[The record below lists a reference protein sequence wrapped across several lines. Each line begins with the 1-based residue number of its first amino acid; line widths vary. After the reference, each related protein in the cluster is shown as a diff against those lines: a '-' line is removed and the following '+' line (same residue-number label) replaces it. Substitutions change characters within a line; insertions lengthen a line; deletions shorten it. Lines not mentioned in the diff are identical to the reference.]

1 MNNTNNTNTNNKT
14 NILPE
19 FKTSYVF
26 YASIMFILFLI
37 VMLFLIIF
45 KVKDITKHSKSDKEI
60 MNNVFSILFFT
71 LIVAGICITLI
82 PNLNAFKSLF
92 LQISNVTYIIV
103 YTILFILFFSMTSDD
118 ILNKYAY
125 IITPAT
131 ILLSSFIFY
140 KSASNNYIMNFNV
153 NYERIKTMILLFC
166 LISIFIVYYNVDPG
180 GFIQKY
186 FGYSL
191 LITIVISIFA
201 FLYLMII
208 LTLPDKS
215 TLNSKSTNFLNNFT
229 SFSVYG
235 SISFLAFLLIVTII
249 FSTYPGGFFKNKSTS
264 GASIILLLV
273 ICILWGTMLGA
284 NLLPETFNSSSANNT
299 TSIFKRS
306 LLVLFGIIISSLIIF
321 WIVYNIQN
329 LSGNSSIVSLVLN
342 LLIVILVLGLIYKT
356 IVVKIPSNNGTANAR
371 KNAFFTMIIN
381 TLFYIPC
388 IFTSLFDSVGN
399 LAAGESKESSTGS
412 IIMLVVTIILMGVYF
427 TTPSLINKIN
437 LQGGKPLVNK
447 PVYTNAEYS
456 LGTYQELNGSD
467 NYDYQYAISFWLF
480 LDAAAPNT
488 NASYSKYTS
497 LLNFGDKP
505 NVLYNGKN
513 NTLMVTMQQKD
524 LNKSANKL
532 TDFDENGN
540 RILYKNENMLLQK
553 WNNIIINYNG
563 GIMDIFLNG
572 ELVKSDIGVVPYY
585 TLDNLT
591 IGEDD
596 GIQGGICNVVYFN
609 RALTTSNMYY
619 LYNMVKNKSPPV
631 LSESNETILRR
642 DIALVD
648 STSQPAISNISSSLT
663 NRSTGFFV

>member
-1 MNNTNNTNTNNKT
+1 MNNTNTNTNNKT

-45 KVKDITKHSKSDKEI
+45 KVKDITKPSKSDKEI
-60 MNNVFSILFFT
+60 MNNVFTILFFT

-131 ILLSSFIFY
+131 ILLGSFIFY

-166 LISIFIVYYNVDPG
+166 LIAIFIVYYNVDPG
-180 GFIQKY
+180 GYIQKY
-186 FGYSL
+186 FGYSM
-191 LITIVISIFA
+191 LITIVIAVFA

-215 TLNSKSTNFLNNFT
+215 TLSSKSTNFLNNFT

-235 SISFLAFLLIVTII
+235 SIGFLLFLIVITIV
-249 FSTYPGGFFKNKSTS
+249 FSSYPGGFFKNKSTS

-284 NLLPETFNSSSANNT
+284 NLLPETFNSSPANNT
-299 TSIFKRS
+299 MSIFKRS

-356 IVVKIPSNNGTANAR
+356 IIVKIPSNNGTANAR

-412 IIMLVVTIILMGVYF
+412 IIMLVVTILLMGVYF

-447 PVYTNAEYS
+447 PVYTNALYS

-524 LNKSANKL
+524 LDKSANKL

-540 RILYKNENMLLQK
+540 RILYKNENVLLQK

-596 GIQGGICNVVYFN
+596 GIQGGICNVVYFK

-631 LSESNETILRR
+631 LNESNDTILHR
-642 DIALVD
+642 DIALVV
-648 STSQPAISNISSSLT
+648 SSSEPAIAKISSS
-663 NRSTGFFV
+663 

>member
-1 MNNTNNTNTNNKT
+1 MNNSTNIPNKT

-19 FKTSYVF
+19 FKTPRVF
-26 YASIMFILFLI
+26 YPSMLLILFLI
-37 VMLFLIIF
+37 IMLFLIIF
-45 KVKDITKHSKSDKEI
+45 KVKDLSNSSKSEQEI
-60 MNNVFSILFFT
+60 IQNVFIILFFT
-71 LIVAGICITLI
+71 LLVGGICITLI
-82 PNLNAFKSLF
+82 PNLNDFKKLF
-92 LQISNVTYIIV
+92 EQISGVTYIII
-103 YTILFILFFSMTSDD
+103 YTIALILFFSLTPSDT
-118 ILNKYAY
+118 LNKYAY
-125 IITPAT
+125 IITPVT
-131 ILLSSFIFY
+131 LLLGGFLFY
-140 KSASNNYIMNFNV
+140 KSAADNYINNFNV

-166 LISIFIVYYNVDPG
+166 LIAIFILYYNVDPG

-186 FGYSL
+186 FGYSML
-191 LITIVISIFA
+191 LTIVITVFA

-215 TLNSKSTNFLNNFT
+215 TLSAKSSNFLNNFT
-229 SFSVYG
+229 SFSSYG
-235 SISFLAFLLIVTII
+235 SIGFLLFLVIVTIV
-249 FSTYPGGFFKNKSTS
+249 FSTYPGGFFKDKSTA
-264 GASIILLLV
+264 GPSIILVLV
-273 ICILWGTMLGA
+273 ISILWGTLLSA
-284 NLLPETFNSSSANNT
+284 NLLPETFNNSIANDKM
-299 TSIFKRS
+299 SIFKRS

-329 LSGNSSIVSLVLN
+329 LSGNSSIVRFVLN

-356 IVVKIPSNNGTANAR
+356 IFVKIPSATGNAK

-388 IFTSLFDSVGN
+388 LFSGIFDSVGKF
-399 LAAGESKESSTGS
+399 AAGEASASSTGS
-412 IIMLVVTIILMGVYF
+412 IIMLISIILLISIYF
-427 TTPSLINKIN
+427 KTPSLINKLN

-447 PVYTNAEYS
+447 PVYTDSQYS
-456 LGTYQELNGSD
+456 LGTYQQLNGSD
-467 NYDYQYAISFWLF
+467 QFDYQYAISFWLF

-513 NTLMVTMQQKD
+513 NTLLVTMQQKD

-563 GIMDIFLNG
+563 GVLDIFING

-585 TLDNLT
+585 TIDNLT
-591 IGEDD
+591 IGEED
-596 GIQGGICNVVYFN
+596 GIKGGICNVVYFKH
-609 RALTTSNMYY
+609 ALTTSNIYY

-631 LSESNETILRR
+631 LSESNETI
-642 DIALVD
+642 
-648 STSQPAISNISSSLT
+648 TSSANKT
-663 NRSTGFFV
+663 D

>member
-1 MNNTNNTNTNNKT
+1 
-14 NILPE
+14 
-19 FKTSYVF
+19 
-26 YASIMFILFLI
+26 
-37 VMLFLIIF
+37 MLFLIIF
-45 KVKDITKHSKSDKEI
+45 KVKDITKPSKSDKEI
-60 MNNVFSILFFT
+60 MNNVFTILFFT

-131 ILLSSFIFY
+131 ILLGSFIFY

-166 LISIFIVYYNVDPG
+166 LIAIFIVYYNVDPG
-180 GFIQKY
+180 GYIQKY
-186 FGYSL
+186 FGYSM

-215 TLNSKSTNFLNNFT
+215 TLSSKSTNFLNNFT

-235 SISFLAFLLIVTII
+235 SIGFLLFLIVITIV

-447 PVYTNAEYS
+447 PVYTNSQYS

-480 LDAAAPNT
+480 LDALPPNT
-488 NASYSKYTS
+488 SASYSKYTS

-524 LNKSANKL
+524 LDKSANKL

-540 RILYKNENMLLQK
+540 RILYKNENVLLQK

-596 GIQGGICNVVYFN
+596 GIQGGICNVVYFK

-631 LSESNETILRR
+631 LNESNDTILHR
-642 DIALVD
+642 DIALVV
-648 STSQPAISNISSSLT
+648 SSSEPAIAKISSS
-663 NRSTGFFV
+663 

>member
-1 MNNTNNTNTNNKT
+1 M
-14 NILPE
+14 
-19 FKTSYVF
+19 
-26 YASIMFILFLI
+26 
-37 VMLFLIIF
+37 
-45 KVKDITKHSKSDKEI
+45 
-60 MNNVFSILFFT
+60 
-71 LIVAGICITLI
+71 
-82 PNLNAFKSLF
+82 
-92 LQISNVTYIIV
+92 
-103 YTILFILFFSMTSDD
+103 
-118 ILNKYAY
+118 LNKYAY

-131 ILLSSFIFY
+131 ILLGSFIFY

-166 LISIFIVYYNVDPG
+166 LIAIFIVYYNVDPG
-180 GFIQKY
+180 GYIQKY
-186 FGYSL
+186 FGYSM
-191 LITIVISIFA
+191 LITIVIAVFA

-235 SISFLAFLLIVTII
+235 SIGFLLFLIVITIV
-249 FSTYPGGFFKNKSTS
+249 FSSYPGGFFKNKSTS

-356 IVVKIPSNNGTANAR
+356 IVVKIPSNNGSANAR

-388 IFTSLFDSVGN
+388 LFTGIFDSVGKVTS
-399 LAAGESKESSTGS
+399 GESKESKEPKESSTGS
-412 IIMLVVTIILMGVYF
+412 IIMLVVTILLMGVYF

-447 PVYTNAEYS
+447 PVYTNSQYS

-480 LDAAAPNT
+480 LDAVPPNT
-488 NASYSKYTS
+488 SASYSKYTS

-524 LNKSANKL
+524 LDKSANKL

-540 RILYKNENMLLQK
+540 RILYKNENVLLQK

-596 GIQGGICNVVYFN
+596 GIQGGICNVVYFK

-631 LSESNETILRR
+631 LNESNDTILHR
-642 DIALVD
+642 DIALVV
-648 STSQPAISNISSSLT
+648 SSSEPAIAKISSS
-663 NRSTGFFV
+663 